1 MYSRLSKQTSKFQFS
16 FGKNKIRTLPLRN
29 CRSRFEKIS
38 NNLLLKV
45 SYRFFLHN
53 LLVFFSLLL
62 SSCLVSK
69 SYCGTKNTETRPFHR
84 WSMGPRQWDCHRCL
98 REETWLALR
107 ESSIGCAFRPC
118 EVASEYWIA
127 PPPSTCNCRSTKKC
141 RSTI

>member
-1 MYSRLSKQTSKFQFS
+1 MECTVDYQNKQVSFSSVLVRIKFEHCLSET
-16 FGKNKIRTLPLRN
+16 

-84 WSMGPRQWDCHRCL
+84 WSMGN
-98 REETWLALR
+98 ETAIAVSVKKHGWLCER
-107 ESSIGCAFRPC
+107 VVIGVLLDPFTPPC
-118 EVASEYWIA
+118 EVASEY
-127 PPPSTCNCRSTKKC
+127 
-141 RSTI
+141 